1 MTEPTFITLVSWI
14 IAHGYALFFVASIL
28 EGPLVTA
35 AAGVAASL
43 GYFSLPIIILISI
56 AGDLVADTLYYAIG
70 YWGGRKFAERFG
82 IYVGLTV
89 ERIKKLE
96 SLLHR
101 HLGKTMVFFKLSPV
115 IPVPGIL
122 LIGSA
127 RVPLRKFVKTS
138 LIITVPK
145 SILFA
150 FIGFYSG
157 KAYAYLS
164 GTIVKAQYAV
174 FISVLLIFA
183 LYFLYKW
190 GSEYIVEKIKE

>member
-1 MTEPTFITLVSWI
+1 MTEPTFITLVSWV
-14 IAHGYALFFVASIL
+14 IAHGYTLFFVASIL

-70 YWGGRKFAERFG
+70 YWGGRKFVERFG
-82 IYVGLTV
+82 IYVGLTI
-89 ERIKKLE
+89 ERIKKFE

-122 LIGSA
+122 LIGSSRA
-127 RVPLRKFVKTS
+127 PLRKFVKTS

-183 LYFLYKW
+183 VYFLYKW